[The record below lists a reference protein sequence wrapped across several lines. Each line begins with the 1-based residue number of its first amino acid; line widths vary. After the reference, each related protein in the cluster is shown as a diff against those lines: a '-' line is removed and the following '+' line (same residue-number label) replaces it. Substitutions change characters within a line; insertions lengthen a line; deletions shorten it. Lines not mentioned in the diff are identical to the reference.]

1 MKDCIK
7 SRLYFRSLK
16 TIPRTPLPHIINDPK
31 LPKYFFSSC
40 QNLILKERA
49 FKLLT
54 SSKDAKIRGG
64 SAPLFATGGGLLVT
78 LKLPI
83 SAGFSV
89 LPPKEILL

>member
-64 SAPLFATGGGLLVT
+64 SAPLFATGGRT
-78 LKLPI
+78 I
-83 SAGFSV
+83 SYIKITYFGRFFSAT
-89 LPPKEILL
+89 P